1 MEPAL
6 WQATGVP
13 KFVCGPAGG
22 SRGVGEWA
30 GLAQLRCPR
39 DRRRC
44 GRPLPGRVGFVTPEP
59 HDPRDPLGLA
69 SDAPL
74 LEGWLRFSAAVGAGT
89 MVPFTIPGHK
99 QRTHLVGDVVRGD
112 VPLYA
117 GLDTMKQDGRL
128 LVTAEERAAAAWGV
142 DWCRLSVGGA
152 THANQAA
159 VLALGRP
166 GQDVVITRTL
176 HRSLLLGIVLAGLRP
191 VWVRPVLD
199 AATGLPG
206 AVPAAAVEAALA
218 AHPSACGVVLGDP
231 SYVGTRSDIA
241 AHAAAAHAAGVPL
254 VVDAAWAAHF
264 GFSPAVPPHAL
275 ALGADALITS
285 AHKMLPAWSQAALL
299 LARTRRSGGLLDPG
313 RLERSFDAT
322 HTTSPAG
329 AILAST
335 DAARALLQQHG
346 AGLVGR
352 LVELVRGA
360 RDRLAAI
367 SGLAVM
373 TDGPAGHPAGPL
385 HVDPAKLVVL
395 LAGTGAHGHA
405 VEAELLA
412 AGITLEMADRD
423 VLVPMV
429 TLSDDES
436 SVTRLVDALAAAIE
450 RHRGEPRQIAPAAA
464 WTVEPATAT
473 DPRSAFFARHQTVS
487 ATAAVGRVSAE
498 LIAPYPPGVPVL
510 APGEV
515 ISAAALN
522 ALQVALADGGRI
534 AYAADPTLTTIQ
546 VTAR

>member
-1 MEPAL
+1 M
-6 WQATGVP
+6 
-13 KFVCGPAGG
+13 
-22 SRGVGEWA
+22 
-30 GLAQLRCPR
+30 PR
-39 DRRRC
+39 DCRRC
-44 GRPLPGRVGFVTPEP
+44 GQPLPGRVGFVTSEP

-69 SDAPL
+69 SEAPL

-117 GLDTMKQDGRL
+117 GLDTMKQDGRV
-128 LVTAEERAAAAWGV
+128 LVTAEQRAAAAWGV

-152 THANQAA
+152 THANQAT

-191 VWVRPVLD
+191 VWVRPGLD

-206 AVPAAAVEAALA
+206 AVPVAAVEAALA
-218 AHPSACGVVLGDP
+218 AHPNACGVVLGDP

-285 AHKMLPAWSQAALL
+285 AHKMLPAWSQGALL

-335 DAARALLQQHG
+335 DAARALLQLHG

-360 RDRLAAI
+360 RDRLAAVP
-367 SGLAVM
+367 GLAVV
-373 TDGPAGHPAGPL
+373 TDRPADHPAGPL
-385 HVDPAKLVVL
+385 RVDPAKLVVL

-429 TLSDDES
+429 TLSDDEP

-487 ATAAVGRVSAE
+487 AAAAVGRVSAE

-515 ISAAALN
+515 ISAAVLN

-534 AYAADPTLTTIQ
+534 AYAVDPTLTTIQ
-546 VTAR
+546 VIAC

>member
-1 MEPAL
+1 MPS
-6 WQATGVP
+6 WQPEHGVDVLAP
-13 KFVCGPAGG
+13 LGGLLVAVAEQNRGLRQAFPHPLLAHGSLMSTVAHGG
-22 SRGVGEWA
+22 SAPFTVAAQA
-30 GLAQLRCPR
+30 GAVIE
-39 DRRRC
+39 RRT
-44 GRPLPGRVGFVTPEP
+44 LPGEDATASLSEV
-59 HDPRDPLGLA
+59 RDLV
-69 SDAPL
+69 DA
-74 LEGWLRFSAAVGAGT
+74 V
-89 MVPFTIPGHK
+89 
-99 QRTHLVGDVVRGD
+99 HLVGDVVRGD
-112 VPLYA
+112 APLYG
-117 GLDTMKQDGRL
+117 GLDTMKQDGGL
-128 LVTAEERAAAAWGV
+128 LVKAEQRAAGAWGV
-142 DWCRLSVGGA
+142 DWCRLSVAGA

-191 VWVRPVLD
+191 VWVRPEPD

-206 AVPAAAVEAALA
+206 AVPVAAVEAALD
-218 AHPSACGVVLGDP
+218 AHPGACGVILGDP
-231 SYVGTRSDIA
+231 SYIGTRSDVA
-241 AHAAAAHAAGVPL
+241 AHAAAAHAA
-254 VVDAAWAAHF
+254 
-264 GFSPAVPPHAL
+264 
-275 ALGADALITS
+275 
-285 AHKMLPAWSQAALL
+285 SQAALL
-299 LARTRRSGGLLDPG
+299 LARTRRSGGLLDPD
-313 RLERSFDAT
+313 RLERGFDAT

-335 DAARALLQQHG
+335 DAARALLQHHG

-367 SGLAVM
+367 PGLLVV
-373 TDGPAGHPAGPL
+373 TGRPDGHPAGPL

-412 AGITLEMADRD
+412 AGIPLEMADRD

-436 SVTRLVDALAAAIE
+436 SVARLVDALAAAIE
-450 RHRGEPRQIAPAAA
+450 KHRGKPRKTAPAAA
-464 WTVEPATAT
+464 WTIEPATAT
-473 DPRSAFFARHQTVS
+473 DPRSAFFARHETVAAAS
-487 ATAAVGRVSAE
+487 AVGRVSVE

-522 ALQVALADGGRI
+522 ALQATLADGGRI
-534 AYAADPTLTTIQ
+534 AYAADPTLATIQ
-546 VTAR
+546 VIAS